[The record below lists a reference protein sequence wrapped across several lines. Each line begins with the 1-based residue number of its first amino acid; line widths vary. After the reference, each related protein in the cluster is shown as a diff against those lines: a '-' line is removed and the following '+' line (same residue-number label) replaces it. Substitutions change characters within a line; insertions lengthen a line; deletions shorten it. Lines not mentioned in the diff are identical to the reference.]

1 MYRAA
6 CWQTNDGCKLVELI
20 RWQLKPFCS
29 TLKHFVVELDRL
41 FLKLVQFGAWLSA
54 RSISYTTLGQ
64 WLWILPWKCCLASW
78 SSEHAC
84 LAWTWTTLYIINIY
98 IYIPASSKDLQN
110 GRPFQKTWF
119 SYQKPGYFE
128 RAVLYSKGAYFLNP
142 SSNSIYIYI
151 ETYTSYVYWNWDA
164 AVEDLQRAKT
174 ATTHHD
180 VPLRCRAPLEGWER
194 CLFWHWQDSD
204 WSADRGSHFVAM
216 KNAKLASVCFSTLS
230 ILINILY
237 INQYK

>member
-84 LAWTWTTLYIINIY
+84 LAWTWTTLYIIIYIINIY
-98 IYIPASSKDLQN
+98 IYIYLHPPKTSKTVGLSKKLGFHIKN
-110 GRPFQKTWF
+110 LVILKGPYFTAKGRTF
-119 SYQKPGYFE
+119 S
-128 RAVLYSKGAYFLNP
+128 
-142 SSNSIYIYI
+142 
-151 ETYTSYVYWNWDA
+151 
-164 AVEDLQRAKT
+164 
-174 ATTHHD
+174 THH
-180 VPLRCRAPLEGWER
+180 PIPSEFLQHGFLKCRNKWDLVNVIIPNPGEMTSENQIDS
-194 CLFWHWQDSD
+194 HW
-204 WSADRGSHFVAM
+204 V
-216 KNAKLASVCFSTLS
+216 
-230 ILINILY
+230 
-237 INQYK
+237 